1 MNRFTPSPAS
11 VTCRRSPEVSST
23 AFDAQ
28 PPDLPPVSLMDMG
41 FAIIGPLARHRRPQ
55 IRFLFIGSRLCS
67 ALLSGPASRR
77 VLFHPCASLSLHV
90 HHVVKVRRRRPQ
102 IQFLSIGPYLCSTLP
117 LDPTSRWCPCASLPF
132 TSIRLGRDFHPLAA
146 EHARRTTKRAAD
158 FSAARRHSQNYLFSL
173 TRHDLPESA
182 RIYRDFS
189 RSRRRVVRVTRSVR
203 PRGS

>member
-1 MNRFTPSPAS
+1 MTFRGPQALKDSHDS

-90 HHVVKVRRRRPQ
+90 HHVVKVAVGIPV
-102 IQFLSIGPYLCSTLP
+102 SWYPPHG
-117 LDPTSRWCPCASLPF
+117 
-132 TSIRLGRDFHPLAA
+132 
-146 EHARRTTKRAAD
+146 
-158 FSAARRHSQNYLFSL
+158 
-173 TRHDLPESA
+173 
-182 RIYRDFS
+182 
-189 RSRRRVVRVTRSVR
+189 SVR
-203 PRGS
+203 ALLSAYGSYRG